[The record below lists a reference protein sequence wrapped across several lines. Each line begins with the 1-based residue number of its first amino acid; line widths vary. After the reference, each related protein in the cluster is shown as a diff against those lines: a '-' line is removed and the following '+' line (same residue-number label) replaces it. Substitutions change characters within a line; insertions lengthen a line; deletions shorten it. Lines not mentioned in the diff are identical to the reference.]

1 MASKSKLARQEQA
14 KNINKRPQKILA
26 VSLGVLLFK
35 LLILI
40 NIPEHYWLG
49 ADGENYINGLNGLI
63 VDGIFSKNS
72 YLSYWPAGYPIL
84 MYPIAALSI
93 DIVLTAMVILQSVF
107 YAFACYFFAL
117 QLLKTKLQKFAI
129 PSLLLLSLNPT
140 LSLST
145 LTIGYESIS
154 ASIFLLAIGLLIS
167 DYITLERKWYSWRA
181 LSAALLFSVSSFVQ
195 PRFALSAAVFFVIWA
210 FSTYSKKTALLFLIV
225 GFLTISILPA
235 TLVMRNIQ
243 ANQLATIST
252 NLGITM
258 NLGAGPGATGAYIT
272 EGYGVPCEKID
283 GNEAQV
289 DAHLRNCV
297 IKWYLNNPTK
307 SLALFFNK
315 AKFFWSPWSGP
326 EATGSMARNPWL
338 KINPL
343 ISIAKGSQE
352 GNDLVNGSVGRVIS
366 WLWVLGSIFLLAF
379 GVLQL
384 IRSGGIG
391 KIVGISGLS
400 IVVINW
406 LISIGTLGDH
416 RQRLPIMTV
425 SLFFQLIGFLTLS
438 NRTKYRLPPEQ
449 L

>member
-1 MASKSKLARQEQA
+1 M
-14 KNINKRPQKILA
+14 
-26 VSLGVLLFK
+26 
-35 LLILI
+35 
-40 NIPEHYWLG
+40 
-49 ADGENYINGLNGLI
+49 
-63 VDGIFSKNS
+63 
-72 YLSYWPAGYPIL
+72 
-84 MYPIAALSI
+84 
-93 DIVLTAMVILQSVF
+93 
-107 YAFACYFFAL
+107 
-117 QLLKTKLQKFAI
+117 
-129 PSLLLLSLNPT
+129 
-140 LSLST
+140 
-145 LTIGYESIS
+145 
-154 ASIFLLAIGLLIS
+154 
-167 DYITLERKWYSWRA
+167 TLERKWYSWRA

-225 GFLTISILPA
+225 GFLIISILPA

-283 GNEAQV
+283 GNEAEV

-297 IKWYLNNPTK
+297 IKWYLNNPTE

-391 KIVGISGLS
+391 KIVGFSGLS

-438 NRTKYRLPPEQ
+438 NRTKYRLPPEK